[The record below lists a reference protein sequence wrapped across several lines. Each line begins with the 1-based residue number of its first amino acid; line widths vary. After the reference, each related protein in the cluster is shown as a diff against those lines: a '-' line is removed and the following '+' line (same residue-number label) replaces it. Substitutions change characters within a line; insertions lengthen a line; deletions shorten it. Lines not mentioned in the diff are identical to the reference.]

1 MSLASLPRFP
11 ATCLQILGSPETGV
25 QGYKPVPGR
34 FQVPRDPSW
43 GCLQEGLLPFG
54 CPHSQGQGLRGPHS
68 QASGV
73 GVRAPQTLQLP
84 SFLPCRCQGGCQSL
98 GWTALEGDVPGAGL
112 LPSPVLWRPGLPPT
126 VTVPENLRLPSPKSA
141 LSGLPSHRATILLV
155 GPWRPEL
162 LLGGPHPPHP
172 HPRAPSPTPREGS
185 AGGDPVLHRGTSSH
199 PASPHLPGT
208 PLIGIRT
215 LWSGSPSFLVL
226 FPAGYVFIFSASGR
240 FPPLDLPP
248 PLFASSV
255 LLSYF
260 NF

>member
-162 LLGGPHPPHP
+162 LLGGPHPPPTGPLP
-172 HPRAPSPTPREGS
+172 HPPGGKRRRGPCPPPRDVLSPG
-185 AGGDPVLHRGTSSH
+185 V
-199 PASPHLPGT
+199 
-208 PLIGIRT
+208 
-215 LWSGSPSFLVL
+215 SPSSWNSANRHSDPLERVPEFLGVISRWL
-226 FPAGYVFIFSASGR
+226 RLHLLCLWEVPSARSSSSSVCIFSSAVI
-240 FPPLDLPP
+240 F
-248 PLFASSV
+248 
-255 LLSYF
+255 
-260 NF
+260 

>member
-25 QGYKPVPGR
+25 QGHKPVPGR

-162 LLGGPHPPHP
+162 LLGGPHP
-172 HPRAPSPTPREGS
+172 
-185 AGGDPVLHRGTSSH
+185 
-199 PASPHLPGT
+199 ASPHLPGT